1 MGKAG
6 QEGSLGNGQMDASG
20 VVHGVSKDLEG
31 ERVRGGAVQ
40 VRVVKRSTS
49 LSKRGHKPAVMWFR
63 HETPAALSCRL

>member
-20 VVHGVSKDLEG
+20 VVHEVSKDLEG

-40 VRVVKRSTS
+40 VRVVKRSSS